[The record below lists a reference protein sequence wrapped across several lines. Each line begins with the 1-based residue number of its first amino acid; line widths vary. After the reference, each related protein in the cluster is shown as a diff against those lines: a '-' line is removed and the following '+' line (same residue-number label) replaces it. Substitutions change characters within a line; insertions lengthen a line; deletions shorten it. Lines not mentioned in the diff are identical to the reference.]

1 MGGGSARSAR
11 PRAPGLPLLLLLLLL
26 LVWVAAGVFAELG
39 EVDLRACAV
48 LLVVGGD
55 MTEVVDA
62 GGGRLGTC
70 SPTLP

>member
-11 PRAPGLPLLLLLLLL
+11 PRAPGLPLLLL